1 MKVDFSD
8 CEYLET
14 YLKFYTFKDF
24 YENRMI
30 IKKRYEKLAYSAKK
44 FYSWYVYAK
53 NVMDTRYKN
62 AVWDYLNDEETEEH
76 MKKLYENYRPI
87 KGR

>member
-1 MKVDFSD
+1 MNVDFSE

-24 YENRMI
+24 YENRKI
-30 IKKRYEKLAYSAKK
+30 IKARFDRLVYSARK

-53 NVMDTRYKN
+53 TTMDTRYKN
-62 AVWDYLNDEETEEH
+62 AIWDYLNGDETEEH
-76 MKKLYENYRPI
+76 MKKLYDNYRPK
-87 KGR
+87 KGV